1 MTEPVTPASSAAPAP
16 RKGFRA
22 FVKKHDALFTVL
34 GAGIVF
40 LSFYVKE
47 GVRDRSKE
55 MASSINTARTMF
67 AVRSAIG
74 DIASSLHSE
83 RSIVELTKSRLENP
97 GPVSMKLLFDYV
109 QVSINSL
116 STERSEHW
124 DTYRIASDLLNSL
137 PVKSQELAVTNSELE
152 KTLNEKKPMETANAL
167 GKSLAELEAS
177 KDLDDLDKELSLF
190 HIMSVIPSI
199 DMDGEGFKISNF
211 GQRVLEEAKK
221 QNDKQ
226 ERTLKWTTYATY
238 ATFTLGWILGLIGKL
253 FKLPALGGG
262 ESEG

>member
-1 MTEPVTPASSAAPAP
+1 
-16 RKGFRA
+16 
-22 FVKKHDALFTVL
+22 
-34 GAGIVF
+34 VF

-55 MASSINTARTMF
+55 LASSINTARTMF

-74 DIASSLHSE
+74 DVASSLHSE

-97 GPVSMKLLFDYV
+97 GPVSMKLLFDDV
-109 QVSINSL
+109 QVSINGL

-124 DTYRIASDLLNSL
+124 GMYRIASDLLNSL
-137 PVKSQELAVTNSELE
+137 PVKSQELVVMDSELE
-152 KTLNEKKPMETANAL
+152 KTLNERKPMETANAL
-167 GKSLAELEAS
+167 GKRLSELEAS
-177 KDLDDLDKELSLF
+177 KDSDDLDKELALF
-190 HIMSVIPSI
+190 QIISDFPTT
-199 DMDGEGFKISNF
+199 DMEEEGSKISIF
-211 GQRVLEEAKK
+211 GQQVLEEAKK

-262 ESEG
+262 GAEG